1 MLPGSLLRLP
11 SNFCG
16 LSFPF
21 YLHHLGMASHK
32 LESSDVAIFWDYENC
47 HASSQI
53 SGYEVV
59 SGIRNVAH
67 RFGPVKHFK
76 AYMEV
81 ADSDTFLRSFTLRS
95 ELQSSGV
102 SLTDCPH
109 NGRKNVADQMIMGVC
124 DRSSVGL
131 ILTAALTP
139 NAVDMLAYAMDHP
152 APATLI
158 LISGDRDFAY
168 AVSILR
174 LRRYEVVIIS
184 LMAHVSLKSQAS
196 ACLDWN
202 IDVMGGSSSF
212 DGRLN
217 SPTAVRSTFQSPNI
231 RRSNYLPTPEATF
244 SRAPSTSKQGSSAT
258 AASPSPPAS
267 ARTALLTNER
277 SVGRTVPEPAP
288 QVQDE
293 ALRNPAPA
301 YSRPESAPVPS
312 LSSFVPASY
321 HYVGPSTCST
331 PVQVQNPTIQIPTPA
346 SPAPLSEDPV
356 AARFHQYIEMAAE
369 SQPSGSPIPEA
380 GPSTHVDMLPPT
392 PAMNVESIPA
402 TVLSEPPAK
411 IIPPVFKTLVECL
424 QKYRAKGIVRPFRS
438 SVASDIIQ
446 SDKQLYERAGVTK
459 FAQYS
464 AMAQDAKIV
473 ILGGPPAAGTWI
485 SLHPDWCK

>member
-1 MLPGSLLRLP
+1 MLLHKYRVSSLVLLTGV
-11 SNFCG
+11 SFIASG
-16 LSFPF
+16 L
-21 YLHHLGMASHK
+21 
-32 LESSDVAIFWDYENC
+32 
-47 HASSQI
+47 
-53 SGYEVV
+53 GYEVV

-109 NGRKNVADQMIMGVC
+109 NGRKNVADQMIM
-124 DRSSVGL
+124 
-131 ILTAALTP
+131 
-139 NAVDMLAYAMDHP
+139 VDMLAYAMDHP

-174 LRRYEVVIIS
+174 LRRYEVVVIS
-184 LMAHVSLKSQAS
+184 LMGHVSLKSQAS

-217 SPTAVRSTFQSPNI
+217 SPTAVRSTFQSPSI

-267 ARTALLTNER
+267 ARTALLTNEP
-277 SVGRTVPEPAP
+277 SVARTVPEPAP

-293 ALRNPAPA
+293 AIRNPAPA

-321 HYVGPSTCST
+321 NYVGPSTCST

-346 SPAPLSEDPV
+346 SPALFSADHV
-356 AARFHQYIEMAAE
+356 AAHIQRCMEMGQV
-369 SQPSGSPIPEA
+369 QPSASPIPEA
-380 GPSTHVDMLPPT
+380 GTSTHIDLPPSMST
-392 PAMNVESIPA
+392 PRAQNIPTAVERESQGHPA
-402 TVLSEPPAK
+402 PRTFPPL
-411 IIPPVFKTLVECL
+411 FKTLIESL
-424 QKYRAKGIVRPFRS
+424 NKYRAKGIPRPLRS
-438 SVASDIIQ
+438 VIALDIIQ
-446 SDKQLYERAGVTK
+446 NDRKLYERAGVGR

-464 AMAQDAKIV
+464 ALAEQAKI
-473 ILGGPPAAGTWI
+473 ITLGGAQASAWI
-485 SLHPDWCK
+485 SLHPDWC